1 MKKIIFVLTIC
12 LGLLSSSC
20 NDWLDLLPNNEQ
32 VTDNYWKSKEDVEA
46 VVAAGYY
53 NMRLLVPQM
62 LRWGELRGGSLYT
75 LQSKNAFLEDAS
87 DYQLQNFNLQ
97 PSGNVCRYWP
107 VYKII
112 GMANSVLHYASSVRG
127 LDDTYSEGALKAH
140 LTEAYFM
147 RAYCYFLLVRN
158 YREVP
163 LVLEAYVND
172 DAEYN
177 FPKASES
184 EIIAQIKEDLTT
196 AIESGAAKTV
206 YEEEW
211 QTKGRVTLWAL
222 YALMADVCLWNED
235 YDDAIFYCNEI
246 LDASGAFRPV
256 FMQDPTK
263 FVEIYYPGNSNESIF
278 ELNYDNALYSESN
291 AVEWKITKPKEEKI
305 LSSPYSFN
313 SFVTSS
319 APGTAASPLFLTPR
333 AVEKVKEE
341 VALVL
346 ANQTTVPERVGR
358 TLMTGVMYGNMVH
371 PYTDYE
377 KQEYYYIWKYATNEY
392 PMVTSYR
399 PAIDA
404 NFILYRV
411 AEIMLIKAEALI
423 MKGTIGS
430 TEWETAIEL
439 MNQIRERA
447 MLPALDLAADQT
459 DELSLLQA
467 LLNEREMEFLGEG
480 KRWYDLLRFAR
491 KSNYSKYREEFVDMV
506 LEGNTTNKSEWIQS
520 VLQSND
526 ALYMPIP
533 QSEIDV
539 NPLLIQNPYYSN

>member
-75 LQSKNAFLEDAS
+75 LQSKNDFLEDAS

-235 YDDAIFYCNEI
+235 YEEAIIYCNEI

-256 FMQDPTK
+256 FIQDPAK
-263 FVEIYYPGNSNESIF
+263 FVEIYYPGNSNEAIF

-291 AVEWKITKPKEEKI
+291 AMEWKIAKPKEEKI
-305 LSSPYSFN
+305 LTGGFSFN
-313 SFVTSS
+313 SFVTAS

-358 TLMTGVMYGNMVH
+358 TLMSGVMYGNMAH

-399 PAIDA
+399 PATDA

-411 AEIMLIKAEALI
+411 AEIILIKAEALI
-423 MKGTIGS
+423 MSGTIGS
-430 TEWETAIEL
+430 TEWETAIGL

-447 MLPALDLAADQT
+447 MLPALELAADQT